1 MEFTL
6 SLRYSQTQSACF
18 IPLTGGCENPSWL
31 WLSSVSASYTP
42 EVLEEAEE
50 DGPLDEDA
58 PLEGDEP
65 RSEVAAGLGLD
76 FWKRKFLSEDPPEP
90 EVEGAAAA
98 GGGAGA
104 GADGS
109 LMVKASFREPSMKGL
124 GVFLGVEE
132 VVRVEVG
139 VGGEGVEGVEG
150 LALVAASFSSLSLLS
165 PLFSSLCLFLLQIRV
180 ATRGGEEKS
189 RREKRVFLILER
201 GFFKRFI
208 GENVH
213 FISLHLSKRN
223 RSEDTLNYNPKLFLS
238 PPSLVFLASFLP
250 FPQLP
255 SPLFCRQ
262 LRPQRRKENLRK
274 LPKRGRQD
282 NKTPLKE
289 KSPQDNAT
297 TLD

>member
-90 EVEGAAAA
+90 EVEGPAA

-109 LMVKASFREPSMKGL
+109 LMVKSFFREPSMKGL

-139 VGGEGVEGVEG
+139 VGVEGVEGVEG
-150 LALVAASFSSLSLLS
+150 LALVAASFSSLLS
-165 PLFSSLCLFLLQIRV
+165 FLCVCSSSFCRSEWPHEE
-180 ATRGGEEKS
+180 GEEKS

-213 FISLHLSKRN
+213 FISLHLSKKN
-223 RSEDTLNYNPKLFLS
+223 RSEDTLNYNPKLVLS
-238 PPSLVFLASFLP
+238 PSSLVFLASFLP
-250 FPQLP
+250 FCSSFFPFLPAASFLP
-255 SPLFCRQ
+255 S
-262 LRPQRRKENLRK
+262 LRGEEKLRK
-274 LPKRGRQD
+274 LPKEED
-282 NKTPLKE
+282 KTPLKE

>member
-1 MEFTL
+1 MKKNLLPSLEFTL
-6 SLRYSQTQSACF
+6 SLRYSQPQSACF
-18 IPLTGGCENPSWL
+18 SPLTGGCENPSWL

-104 GADGS
+104 DGS
-109 LMVKASFREPSMKGL
+109 LMVKSSFREPSMKGL

-165 PLFSSLCLFLLQIRV
+165 PLFQGCRIDKNRISPKSLENFAKFRQTQKRLFKSFLL
-180 ATRGGEEKS
+180 TN
-189 RREKRVFLILER
+189 ILKNYQNLESKKY
-201 GFFKRFI
+201 FFIF
-208 GENVH
+208 
-213 FISLHLSKRN
+213 S
-223 RSEDTLNYNPKLFLS
+223 
-238 PPSLVFLASFLP
+238 
-250 FPQLP
+250 
-255 SPLFCRQ
+255 
-262 LRPQRRKENLRK
+262 
-274 LPKRGRQD
+274 
-282 NKTPLKE
+282 
-289 KSPQDNAT
+289 
-297 TLD
+297 